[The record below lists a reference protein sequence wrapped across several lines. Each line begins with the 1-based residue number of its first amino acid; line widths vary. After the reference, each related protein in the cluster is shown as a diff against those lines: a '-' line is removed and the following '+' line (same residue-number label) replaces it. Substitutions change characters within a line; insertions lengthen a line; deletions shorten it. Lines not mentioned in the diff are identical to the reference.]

1 MTSKAFDVVST
12 RESGGQDMYTTW
24 TYRRIEPM
32 RETGWVRAFRR
43 RQASPIWRLVD
54 ATMTSYDDAM
64 HELELRISDVDRDRA
79 AAALNTAVSEGR
91 LTWPE
96 HEERLARVYAAR
108 TGAELAPL
116 LADLPQGV
124 QAVLPAFAPAG
135 IAATPP
141 AKVFLSKV
149 RRRPSP
155 TDGPQQVDVTLGAA
169 VIDLRDLPHGSVI
182 DVIANSTLGKVE
194 IFVSPGTNLIDT
206 GTAWLGKR
214 STVEGRRGNP
224 IRNGSPVVRLGG
236 HSVLGHVRVTIG

>member
-1 MTSKAFDVVST
+1 MH
-12 RESGGQDMYTTW
+12 
-24 TYRRIEPM
+24 
-32 RETGWVRAFRR
+32 
-43 RQASPIWRLVD
+43 
-54 ATMTSYDDAM
+54 AM

-96 HEERLARVYAAR
+96 HEERLARVYTAR

-116 LADLPQGV
+116 FADLPQAA
-124 QAVLPAFAPAG
+124 QAVLPTFAPPARDVG
-135 IAATPP
+135 TPP
-141 AKVFLSKV
+141 ATVFLSKV
-149 RRRPSP
+149 RRRPDPS
-155 TDGPQQVDVTLGAA
+155 DGPQRVDVTLGAA
-169 VIDLRDLPHGSVI
+169 VIDLRDLPRGSVI

-194 IFVSPGTNLIDT
+194 VFVSPGTNLIDT

-224 IRNGSPVVRLGG
+224 VRAGAPVVRLGG